1 MSAFLDYLH
10 ELFEEL
16 GPITTRR
23 MFDGHTIY
31 HQGLPIG
38 IVYAETLYLKAD
50 GEHAKAYIALG
61 LPQFT
66 YEQRGRA
73 IGLPYFQAPAF
84 ILEDRTEAAIWGR
97 KAFES
102 ALRMHARQA
111 RRKRRSS

>member
-1 MSAFLDYLH
+1 MKKENGRTIAAVLH
-10 ELFEEL
+10 PIRYNADSLATRAVTL
-16 GPITTRR
+16 G
-23 MFDGHTIY
+23 
-31 HQGLPIG
+31 
-38 IVYAETLYLKAD
+38 
-50 GEHAKAYIALG
+50 
-61 LPQFT
+61 
-66 YEQRGRA
+66 GRA